1 MLGIYEDEPLSK
13 DPPKATLAKR
23 AKSYSDFYEVAMSY
37 INKETNE
44 GKTQNERDTEGEEPA
59 TPLFE
64 ERYSA
69 LEDELVDGSLEEYQ
83 YAKHKGRRSNQY
95 ADHVKIISR
104 PIGFI

>member
-1 MLGIYEDEPLSK
+1 MLDQNSPMLGIYEDEPVSK
-13 DPPKATLAKR
+13 DPPKATLARR
-23 AKSYSDFYEVAMSY
+23 AKSYSDFYEVAVAY

-44 GKTQNERDTEGEEPA
+44 GKTQNERDAEGGESR

-83 YAKHKGRRSNQY
+83 YAKYK
-95 ADHVKIISR
+95 
-104 PIGFI
+104 